1 MFNFEREGFNPTQST
16 LKRTHKFGPVLAD
29 QQEKKKR
36 DRTRITSRSP
46 LCKCMPTTLTP
57 YIHTCT
63 PEFYETPIL
72 EPREPWVPLQCLM
85 DSMYRKLKG
94 QYFQSA
100 CSCLPQDCVGLAVTQ
115 QNHFF
120 CEHKNTV
127 NDIVKR

>member
-94 QYFQSA
+94 QYFQRMQ
-100 CSCLPQDCVGLAVTQ
+100 LPSSGLRRAGCHTTKPFLLRTQ
-115 QNHFF
+115 
-120 CEHKNTV
+120 EYS
-127 NDIVKR
+127 